1 MPKGQV
7 RPMEINYLREFVVLA
22 QTGNFME
29 AADRLYSSQST
40 LSKHIKS
47 IESELGV
54 PLFDRTTRKVSIS
67 KFGQLLLPYAKQIAE
82 LQDKYT
88 AILQSSLETYREI
101 LTLGSIPALEQYHIT
116 DVLANF
122 KKSRPQSTINVVQ
135 AVLEEMKEVLRQKK
149 CELAFIRDTGE
160 VDDDLVKIPY
170 AVDTMV
176 AVLPTNHP
184 LAKQETIPL
193 QMLADEDFLLTPK
206 QTVLY
211 RLCIRACEQCGF
223 EPKIA
228 YTDHN
233 LGNLFDLV
241 IKGMGVA
248 LVMKQ
253 LALYSASPEIA
264 IVDISPC
271 VSTQISLCYLKGV
284 ELSDAAKHFVLC
296 AGSQRTDFGLL
307 NGHGEK

>member
-1 MPKGQV
+1 
-7 RPMEINYLREFVVLA
+7 MEINYLREFVVLA
-22 QTGNFME
+22 QTGSFME
-29 AADRLYSSQST
+29 AADILYSSQST

-54 PLFDRTTRKVSIS
+54 PLFDRTTRKVRIS

-82 LQDKYT
+82 LEDKYT
-88 AILQSSLETYREI
+88 AILKSSLETDREI
-101 LTLGSIPALEQYHIT
+101 LTLGSIPALAQYNIT
-116 DVLANF
+116 DVFVNF
-122 KKSRPQSTINVVQ
+122 KKSRPQATINVMQ
-135 AVLEEMKEVLRQKK
+135 AGSEEMKEMLRQKK
-149 CELAFIRDTGE
+149 CELAFIRDTDE

-184 LAKQETIPL
+184 LAKQKTIPL
-193 QMLADEDFLLTPK
+193 RMLADEDFLLTAK
-206 QTVLY
+206 QTMLY

-233 LGNLFDLV
+233 LGNLCDLV

-248 LVMKQ
+248 LLMKQ
-253 LALYSASPEIA
+253 LALYVSTPKVAV
-264 IVDISPC
+264 VDISPC

-296 AGSQRTDFGLL
+296 AGSVVQ
-307 NGHGEK
+307 

>member
-1 MPKGQV
+1 
-7 RPMEINYLREFVVLA
+7 MEINYLREFVVLA
-22 QTGNFME
+22 ETGNFME

-54 PLFDRTTRKVSIS
+54 PLFDRTTRKVRIS

-88 AILQSSLETYREI
+88 AILQSSLETDQEA
-101 LTLGSIPALEQYHIT
+101 LTLGFIPALAQYHIT
-116 DVLANF
+116 DVLVNF
-122 KKSRPQSTINVVQ
+122 KKSRSQSTVNVMQ
-135 AVLEEMKEVLRQKK
+135 GGSGEMKEMLRQKK
-149 CELAFIRDTGE
+149 CELAFIRDTDE

-176 AVLPTNHP
+176 VVLPTDHP

-193 QMLADEDFLLTPK
+193 RMLANENFLLTAK
-206 QTVLY
+206 QTMLY
-211 RLCIRACEQCGF
+211 RLSISACEQSGF

-233 LGNLFDLV
+233 LGNLCDLV

-248 LVMKQ
+248 LLMKQ
-253 LALYSASPEIA
+253 LALYVSSPKVA

-296 AGSQRTDFGLL
+296 AGSKND
-307 NGHGEK
+307 

>member
-1 MPKGQV
+1 
-7 RPMEINYLREFVVLA
+7 MEINYLREFVVLA

-29 AADRLYSSQST
+29 AADILYSSQST

-54 PLFDRTTRKVSIS
+54 PLFDRTTRKVRIS
-67 KFGQLLLPYAKQIAE
+67 KFGQLLLPYAKQITE

-88 AILQSSLETYREI
+88 AILQSSLETDREI
-101 LTLGSIPALEQYHIT
+101 LTLGSIPALAQYNIT
-116 DVLANF
+116 DVFVNF
-122 KKSRPQSTINVVQ
+122 KKSRPQATINVIQ
-135 AVLEEMKEVLRQKK
+135 AGSEEMKEILRQKK
-149 CELAFIRDTGE
+149 CELAFIRDTDE

-176 AVLPTNHP
+176 AVLPTSHP
-184 LAKQETIPL
+184 LAKQKTIPL
-193 QMLADEDFLLTPK
+193 RMLADEDFLLTAK
-206 QTVLY
+206 QTMLY

-233 LGNLFDLV
+233 LGNLCDLV

-248 LVMKQ
+248 LLMKQ
-253 LALYSASPEIA
+253 LALYVSNPKVA

-284 ELSDAAKHFVLC
+284 ELSDAAKHFVRCSGAQSL
-296 AGSQRTDFGLL
+296 
-307 NGHGEK
+307 

>member
-1 MPKGQV
+1 
-7 RPMEINYLREFVVLA
+7 MEINYLREFVVLA
-22 QTGNFME
+22 QTGSFME
-29 AADRLYSSQST
+29 AADILYSSQST

-54 PLFDRTTRKVSIS
+54 PLFDRTTRKVRIS
-67 KFGQLLLPYAKQIAE
+67 KFGQLLLPFAKQIAE
-82 LQDKYT
+82 LEDKYT
-88 AILQSSLETYREI
+88 AILKSSLETDREI
-101 LTLGSIPALEQYHIT
+101 LTLGSIPALAQYNIT
-116 DVLANF
+116 DVFVNF
-122 KKSRPQSTINVVQ
+122 KKSRPQATINVMQ
-135 AVLEEMKEVLRQKK
+135 AGSEEMKEMLRQKK
-149 CELAFIRDTGE
+149 CELAFIRDTDE

-184 LAKQETIPL
+184 LAKQKTIPL
-193 QMLADEDFLLTPK
+193 RMLADEDFLLTAK
-206 QTVLY
+206 QTMLY
-211 RLCIRACEQCGF
+211 RLCLSACEQCGF

-233 LGNLFDLV
+233 LGNLCDLV

-248 LVMKQ
+248 LLMKQ
-253 LALYSASPEIA
+253 LALYVSSPKIA

-284 ELSDAAKHFVLC
+284 ELSDAAKHFLVC
-296 AGSQRTDFGLL
+296 AGSRRTDFGLL
-307 NGHGEK
+307 ES